1 MKCSRNSK
9 QNIFNFRFNFED
21 DMKVT
26 IIGGGNMGGAIA
38 QGLGAGSA
46 VKPEDIVVINK
57 SRSISYGDGIKAVV
71 SDYSSLPSAD
81 IVIVAVKPWLVQD
94 LIRSVQEELINPNQ
108 LFISVAAG
116 ITLEELSELLPHS
129 KPIFR
134 LMPNTA
140 ISEKKSMTFIS
151 SRNAS
156 EEQDRLVLNLFAELG
171 KAELIDE
178 NLFSAATAMSGC
190 GIAYALRYIR
200 AAVQGGVEM
209 GLSVKLS
216 QKAVMQAMIG
226 AVSLLE
232 NNESTPEDEIDKV
245 TTPGGITIKGLN
257 AMEEAGFSSTVI
269 KGLKASNLK

>member
-1 MKCSRNSK
+1 
-9 QNIFNFRFNFED
+9 
-21 DMKVT
+21 MKVT

-38 QGLGAGSA
+38 QGLAAGST
-46 VKPEDIVVINK
+46 VKGEDIVVINK
-57 SRSISYGDGIKAVV
+57 SRSISYGDDIKSVV
-71 SDYSSLPSAD
+71 SDYSSISSAD
-81 IVIVAVKPWLVQD
+81 IVVIAIKPWLVLD
-94 LIRSVQEELINPNQ
+94 LIKELEDCLSSSNQ
-108 LFISVAAG
+108 LLISVAAG
-116 ITLEELSELLPHS
+116 VTLNDLSEILPQD

-140 ISEKKSMTFIS
+140 ISQKESMTFIS
-151 SRNAS
+151 SKNTT
-156 EEQDRLVLNLFAELG
+156 EEQNRLVLNLFAELG
-171 KAELIDE
+171 KAELIEE
-178 NLFSAATAMSGC
+178 NLFSAATAISGC

-232 NNESTPEDEIDKV
+232 KNSSTPEDEIDKV
-245 TTPGGITIKGLN
+245 TTPGGLTIKGLN
-257 AMEEAGFSSTVI
+257 AMEEAGFSSAII